1 MFKYT
6 LIHNQLPDI
15 TSMQF
20 PRKCRKVQKG
30 FFEYTIDSNF
40 NLILDNKGLGTS
52 STDINL
58 QNIIPNL
65 TARSE
70 TSAQRFL
77 GTAWQSGDNNNVGF
91 ICAVLRDLG
100 NISIT

>member
-1 MFKYT
+1 MFRYT

-15 TSMQF
+15 TSMKF
-20 PRKCRKVQKG
+20 PRKCNKVQKG
-30 FFEYTIDSNF
+30 SFEYTIDSNF
-40 NLILDNKGLGTS
+40 NLIIDNNGLGTFS
-52 STDINL
+52 NNINL

-65 TARSE
+65 TVHSE
-70 TSAQRFL
+70 THAQRFL

>member
-1 MFKYT
+1 MSQYT

-20 PRKCRKVQKG
+20 PRKCRKIQKG
-30 FFEYTIDSNF
+30 SFEYTIDSKF
-40 NLILDNKGLGTS
+40 NVILDNKDLGTS
-52 STDINL
+52 SKDINL

-65 TARSE
+65 TVHSE
-70 TSAQRFL
+70 TSAERFL
-77 GTAWQSGDNNNVGF
+77 GTTWPKGDNNNVGF